1 MDVKEMNLEQIE
13 ARMEEIK
20 QELMGECDIKA
31 LTQEVDALEA
41 RKAELE
47 KAESNLRKAESEVEK
62 LEAGSSPEK
71 EQKKAGSNKTMLIVI
86 AVVVIAAIV
95 AIAAFAMSGKSE
107 NEGSQ
112 SDQTTE
118 EESDTSDEASDTS
131 DESGDESS
139 EDYEKTKG
147 VKPVKIEVK
156 KESEGDIWYTITVKN
171 TSKVTYYGVEVAV
184 SYLDDDDNIVGDSY
198 PSFSNKVKPGQSV
211 ALDDY
216 VEVDGKTKKVK
227 LDSFQYYDSKE
238 NSYDGELD
246 SNLKTVDLTKPGT
259 TEY

>member
-31 LTQEVDALEA
+31 LTKEVDELEE

-47 KAESNLRKAESEVEK
+47 KMASNSNEAKDEIMHQSEI
-62 LEAGSSPEK
+62 SMPEK
-71 EQKKAGSNKTMLIVI
+71 KKEGPNKTMLIVI

-95 AIAAFAMSGKSE
+95 AIAVFAMSGKSE

-112 SDQTTE
+112 ADQTTE
-118 EESDTSDEASDTS
+118 EQSDASDGSDDEAS
-131 DESGDESS
+131 G
-139 EDYEKTKG
+139 DYENAKG
-147 VKPVKIEVK
+147 VKPIKIEVK
-156 KESEGDIWYTITVKN
+156 KESEGDIWYTIIVEN
-171 TSKVTYYGVEVAV
+171 TSKVTYYGVELSV
-184 SYLDDDDNIVGDSY
+184 SFLDDDDNIVDNAY
-198 PSFSNKVKPGQSV
+198 PSFPNKVKPGQKV
-211 ALDDY
+211 ALEDY
-216 VEVDGKTKKVK
+216 IDASGKSKKIK
-227 LDSFQYYDSKE
+227 LDSFQYYDNKE

-246 SNLKTVDLTKPGT
+246 SNMKTVDLTKPGT